1 MRDRVASGRP
11 YRLDGVAIRGV
22 VSVLPR
28 HEIDNQRF
36 EAAFGEESVRD
47 VVKMIGVR
55 RRYWVEEGVTAS
67 DLCFQAAGKLLARL
81 SWDKST
87 IDALIFVSQTPDYRL
102 PATACVLQGRLG
114 LDTACAAFDVNLGCS
129 GYTYGLWLASSLI
142 KAGSRR
148 VLLLAGDTISRT
160 VSPSDRA
167 TAMLFGDA
175 GTATALEADEHAE
188 SSIFV
193 VGTDGRGA
201 ANLMIPEGAYRKSAA
216 GDSRLEN
223 RDPTCL
229 FMDGGEI
236 FNFTLRSVPPLIADT
251 LSFAERTMDEVDGV
265 LYHQANEFMLKH
277 LARKSKIPAEKF
289 HANIDQYGNTSCA
302 SIPLLMTTSLG
313 KQLVKSPK
321 TLLMAGF
328 GVGYSWGS
336 ALMSVG
342 PLSCNE
348 TEFYDAV

>member
-1 MRDRVASGRP
+1 MSNRVASGSAH
-11 YRLDGVAIRGV
+11 RLDGVAIRGV

-28 HEIDNQRF
+28 REIDNRRF
-36 EAAFGEESVRD
+36 EVEFGEESVRD

-67 DLCFQAAGKLLARL
+67 DLCFQAANTLLTRL
-81 SWDKST
+81 NWDKST
-87 IDALIFVSQTPDYRL
+87 VDALVFVSQTPDYRL

-114 LDTACAAFDVNLGCS
+114 LDIGCAAFDVNLGCS

-142 KAGSRR
+142 RAGSRR

-175 GTATALEADEHAE
+175 GTATAIELDAQAE
-188 SSIFV
+188 SSVFV

-201 ANLMIPEGAYRKSAA
+201 TNLLIPQGAYRESNTK
-216 GDSRLEN
+216 DERLN
-223 RDPTCL
+223 GRDPTCL

-236 FNFTLRSVPPLIADT
+236 FNFTLRSVPPLMADT
-251 LSFAERTMDEVDGV
+251 LSVAKRSIDEVDGV

-289 HANIDQYGNTSCA
+289 HTNIDLYGNTSCA
-302 SIPLLMTTSLG
+302 SIPLLMTTNLSE
-313 KQLVKSPK
+313 QLAASPM

>member
-1 MRDRVASGRP
+1 MSNRVASGRAH
-11 YRLDGVAIRGV
+11 RLDGVAIRGV
-22 VSVLPR
+22 ISVLPR
-28 HEIDNQRF
+28 QEISNQRF
-36 EAAFGEESVRD
+36 EAEFGEESVRD

-67 DLCFQAAGKLLARL
+67 DLCFQAADKLLTRL
-81 SWDKST
+81 NWDKST
-87 IDALIFVSQTPDYRL
+87 VDALIFVSQTPDYRL

-114 LDTACAAFDVNLGCS
+114 LDVACAAFDVNLGCS

-142 KAGSRR
+142 KAGSSR

-175 GTATALEADEHAE
+175 GTATAIESDECAGV
-188 SSIFV
+188 SAFV

-201 ANLMIPEGAYRKSAA
+201 TNLMIPEGAYRKNDAQ
-216 GDSRLEN
+216 DQRLEN
-223 RDPTCL
+223 RDPACL

-251 LSFAERTMDEVDGV
+251 LSFAGRVMDEVDGV

-277 LARKSKIPAEKF
+277 LARKSRIPDEKF
-289 HANIDQYGNTSCA
+289 HTNIDQYGNTSCA
-302 SIPLLMTTSLG
+302 SIPLLMTTNLG
-313 KQLVKSPK
+313 ERLAASPM

-348 TEFYDAV
+348 FEFYDAV